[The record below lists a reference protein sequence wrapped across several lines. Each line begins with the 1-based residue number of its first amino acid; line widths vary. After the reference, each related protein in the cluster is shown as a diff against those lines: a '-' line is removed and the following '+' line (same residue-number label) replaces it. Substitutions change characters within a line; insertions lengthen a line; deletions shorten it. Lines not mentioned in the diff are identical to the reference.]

1 MPKFPLNYFF
11 DLNEFSA
18 KKIKIVQYSITSPS
32 GVKILMKPTQGTTL
46 TKGHSNGIKE
56 FGMGRHGLGDLDGTN
71 KTNKYLP
78 KFHS

>member
-1 MPKFPLNYFF
+1 MSFQPK
-11 DLNEFSA
+11 
-18 KKIKIVQYSITSPS
+18 KTKIVQYSITSPS
-32 GVKILMKPTQGTTL
+32 GVEILMKPTQDTTL